1 MDEQKDNGL
10 NNLADEEVEDVAGG
24 WIVDMGPQEDESYSR
39 YAYVDYWGNVQTY
52 TSTLEDAQDIAD
64 KNRLTGGFYNSALM
78 TIEQYEE
85 RFGHS
90 L

>member
-1 MDEQKDNGL
+1 MEDQNKNLNDLSDDEL
-10 NNLADEEVEDVAGG
+10 EAVAGG
-24 WIVDMGPQEDESYSR
+24 WIVDMGPQEDESYNR
-39 YAYVDYWGNVQTY
+39 YAYVDYFGEVKTY
-52 TSTLEDAQDIAD
+52 TSTLEDAQDIA
-64 KNRLTGGFYNSALM
+64 NRNKATGGFYNSALM